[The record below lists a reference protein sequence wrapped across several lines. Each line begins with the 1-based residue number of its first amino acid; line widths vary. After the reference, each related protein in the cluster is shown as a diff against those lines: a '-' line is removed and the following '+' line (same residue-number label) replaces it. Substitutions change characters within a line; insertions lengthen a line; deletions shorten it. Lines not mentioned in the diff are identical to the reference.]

1 MGIRA
6 LPRRAAIRGAF
17 VCAALLHP
25 TAARAPG
32 ASTARLPR
40 PGLAERAAAFTTRVS
55 EGIRIVRTAIGSCP
69 GAPVG
74 PPGDT
79 GPACDHAAR
88 RPGPP
93 EQDAAGSRLRT
104 VLAVARDLLRA
115 LAAARR
121 SRVAPGPGEPVSGTP
136 GGPAPYEPLPGRQG
150 PDDDAP

>member
-1 MGIRA
+1 MGIRP

-40 PGLAERAAAFTTRVS
+40 PGLAERAAAFTARVS
-55 EGIRIVRTAIGSCP
+55 EGIRTIRTAIASCL
-69 GAPVG
+69 GAPEG
-74 PPGDT
+74 PPGDA
-79 GPACDHAAR
+79 GPDCSHAGR
-88 RPGPP
+88 RPGPS
-93 EQDAAGSRLRT
+93 EQDAAGSRLRA
-104 VLAVARDLLRA
+104 VLTAARDLLRA
-115 LAAARR
+115 LAASRR
-121 SRVAPGPGEPVSGTP
+121 SRVASGPGEPLSGTP